1 MPDTVSGAS
10 QREGIVGEQ
19 NNSTE
24 RKQGEDFEAALGSLE
39 AIVHALEAGD
49 LPLEEALKR
58 FEEGTRLLRRCES
71 ALKAAEQRVEILL
84 AEGREDGPTPFK
96 PDE

>member
-1 MPDTVSGAS
+1 MKESGDETDGK
-10 QREGIVGEQ
+10 R
-19 NNSTE
+19 
-24 RKQGEDFEAALGSLE
+24 GEDFEAALASLE
-39 AIVHALEAGD
+39 ETVRALEAGD

-84 AEGREDGPTPFK
+84 AEDRDGEPAPF
-96 PDE
+96 ETGE